1 MFQIKTKPAVQ
12 LLLAFTAAVY
22 SLQRGEKGINMKTKL
37 LELYSSDSEVQAAV
51 CIVTYLYTAVLS
63 KALFLPHFP

>member
-1 MFQIKTKPAVQ
+1 MFQIKTKPAVK

-51 CIVTYLYTAVLS
+51 CCHLYTAVLS